1 MASFQR
7 PLLIMG
13 RARMVQ
19 NCVLGVFILI
29 ALIAT
34 QPASAGRSLLESED
48 SAKTHH
54 LYWTVINDIG
64 LIISRGPNWLQ
75 FPSTDPFSFLFFLLF
90 WVQIEC
96 TWIAKDK
103 QTSSDPFSS
112 RMNNLVHTEWTH
124 WRSDVK
130 KKSLWFYKSFLGRA
144 KMPTRM
150 RLQQFKRCSEP
161 EMKTLD
167 WSDYWM
173 TSGSIH
179 KELKAVLDD
188 ECGKRRISSSVIEQ
202 LSDGRSFTLRVDL
215 VNNVLSF
222 LNYRC
227 NSQQQ
232 S

>member
-1 MASFQR
+1 MIWREPGGQAAGFFASLESDEILTLNVSSILQSHLKLLVGVSRGNQTSETLSWFLWTRSKLQMASFQR
-7 PLLIMG
+7 PPLIIG

-19 NCVLGVFILI
+19 NCVLGVFILV

-54 LYWTVINDIG
+54 LYWTVIDDIE

-90 WVQIEC
+90 WVQIE
-96 TWIAKDK
+96 
-103 QTSSDPFSS
+103 S
-112 RMNNLVHTEWTH
+112 
-124 WRSDVK
+124 
-130 KKSLWFYKSFLGRA
+130 
-144 KMPTRM
+144 
-150 RLQQFKRCSEP
+150 
-161 EMKTLD
+161 
-167 WSDYWM
+167 
-173 TSGSIH
+173 
-179 KELKAVLDD
+179 
-188 ECGKRRISSSVIEQ
+188 GKRRISSSVIEQ